1 MHRDGKRRKEAGG
14 SERYEEDS
22 IGVNKEVSKTTKS
35 KREMREEKRRTAA
48 IAVYR
53 LEVPVFVGDV
63 WGLKHF
69 SVYKELPTVQ
79 TTTWSESGREKT
91 VRNRKKWETNEQ
103 RVRGEK
109 KGMMM
114 RVRRGKETEELTLFV
129 IDSNSV
135 FVCHIC
141 CYCDCWYGRI
151 AGCNMHLNSSRGGLA
166 QHPLFFYLTKR
177 PSGCIHFTLCCQYW
191 PGKYEK
197 EMQRYSSESGA
208 STVHKTLNHCKVC
221 MIYP

>member
-63 WGLKHF
+63 WGLKHL

-109 KGMMM
+109 KGGWWGWGEEK
-114 RVRRGKETEELTLFV
+114 RRRNSHSLSLTLTVFLCV
-129 IDSNSV
+129 IFAVIVIVDMVELRAVTCISTALEVGWPST
-135 FVCHIC
+135 
-141 CYCDCWYGRI
+141 
-151 AGCNMHLNSSRGGLA
+151 
-166 QHPLFFYLTKR
+166 LFF
-177 PSGCIHFTLCCQYW
+177 SI
-191 PGKYEK
+191 
-197 EMQRYSSESGA
+197 
-208 STVHKTLNHCKVC
+208 
-221 MIYP
+221 